1 MVSEERPEGVT
12 SHSIGAPLDGE
23 RLDRVVSMLWDCSR
37 SEASTLIAAGE
48 VRLDD
53 EVVTTKSRRV
63 VAGDAIELRV
73 AAPTGPALPLPQGDL
88 ELDVVDEDESII
100 VIDKA
105 AGMVVHPAP
114 GHPDGT
120 LVNALLARYPEL
132 AEVGE
137 PQRPGIVHRLDR
149 DTSGLMVVAR
159 TQAAY
164 EALVDAMAEHRV
176 DRRYLALVHGRPE
189 TRQGTI
195 EAPVGRSRRD
205 PLRMAVTQ
213 AGRSATTHYSLNA
226 TWHEPAVSLL
236 DLALETGRTHQIR
249 VHLASLGWYVV
260 GDPTYGRPLPGHP
273 LSRPFL
279 HAVALGF
286 AHPADGHE
294 VAYASPLATEL
305 QGVLDALG
313 AGRRYP
319 ADRSPLPGR
328 PIGDV
333 GPRRIALGHRGHVGQ
348 AVAGEVLPHALA
360 GIPPHGQEH
369 ALALVLAGPVGVG
382 EAEVAGLDRPVDRRH
397 DVGEGDLRGATGQD
411 VPAAD
416 APL

>member
-1 MVSEERPEGVT
+1 M
-12 SHSIGAPLDGE
+12 
-23 RLDRVVSMLWDCSR
+23 
-37 SEASTLIAAGE
+37 
-48 VRLDD
+48 
-53 EVVTTKSRRV
+53 
-63 VAGDAIELRV
+63 
-73 AAPTGPALPLPQGDL
+73 
-88 ELDVVDEDESII
+88 
-100 VIDKA
+100 IDKA

-273 LSRPFL
+273 LSRPF
-279 HAVALGF
+279 A
-286 AHPADGHE
+286 
-294 VAYASPLATEL
+294 ATRPT
-305 QGVLDALG
+305 D
-313 AGRRYP
+313 RRYP

>member
-1 MVSEERPEGVT
+1 
-12 SHSIGAPLDGE
+12 
-23 RLDRVVSMLWDCSR
+23 MLWDCSR
-37 SEASTLIAAGE
+37 SEASTLIADGE
-48 VRLDD
+48 LRLDG

-159 TQAAY
+159 TQAGY

-195 EAPVGRSRRD
+195 EAPVAG
-205 PLRMAVTQ
+205 PAGTAAHGGH

-236 DLALETGRTHQIR
+236 DLALETGRTYQIR
-249 VHLASLGWYVV
+249 VHLASLAGTWWATP
-260 GDPTYGRPLPGHP
+260 PT
-273 LSRPFL
+273 
-279 HAVALGF
+279 
-286 AHPADGHE
+286 
-294 VAYASPLATEL
+294 
-305 QGVLDALG
+305 
-313 AGRRYP
+313 
-319 ADRSPLPGR
+319 
-328 PIGDV
+328 
-333 GPRRIALGHRGHVGQ
+333 
-348 AVAGEVLPHALA
+348 
-360 GIPPHGQEH
+360 
-369 ALALVLAGPVGVG
+369 
-382 EAEVAGLDRPVDRRH
+382 
-397 DVGEGDLRGATGQD
+397 D
-411 VPAAD
+411 VPPAIR
-416 APL
+416 